1 MADLVLT
8 QQYDSSS
15 ISGNDIEI
23 HQQDAE
29 EKKKIRCKHHWV
41 KDQSFSD
48 DEQAQVTM
56 KNGNEDDH
64 EKQQKLY

>member
-48 DEQAQVTM
+48 NEQAQVTM
-56 KNGNEDDH
+56 KNGNEGDH